1 MIIKNKIDLK
11 NSNYFFDNFKINK
24 ILILFIYASPV
35 LFVLGNPLT
44 NLFVMVICLTFY
56 YVRSYIKFIDKKL
69 PWLLAVL
76 SIILLISSLSSNYV
90 EYSLPKSF
98 TYIRFFIFL
107 IIFPI
112 LLIKINI
119 NIKNLGL
126 AFSLIIF
133 FVVIDSYTQLFF
145 GKDIFGYPYDYA
157 YHRMSGPFGNELIVG
172 NFVFY
177 FSFLSLSF
185 LLKEIKFSNFFFSFI
200 FIFIGI
206 FCFVS
211 GERNTFLSY
220 LIFMFFLFF
229 LSKKKILILSS
240 GILVILIAIVLF
252 FNINKFNQKY
262 KINNIVGWEQKKLSS
277 NVLENDSHDTIK
289 NRFDNSTYQQPNFIN
304 LKNKIYYSVWF
315 AHYRAGIRIF
325 EENKIFG
332 SGFKTF
338 RYYCAD
344 RFSDT
349 NLREKEHII
358 CTTHPHNI
366 YVELLS
372 DTGLVGLLFFI
383 FISFYY
389 LILSIKNNH
398 RSNRFSTS
406 IINCLFIT
414 YLFPFKPHG
423 SLFSTSSAYI
433 FWFVFSI
440 LIFNLLDKQ
449 KLK

>member
-1 MIIKNKIDLK
+1 M
-11 NSNYFFDNFKINK
+11 NSSSGKINK
-24 ILILFIYASPV
+24 ILTFFAYISPV
-35 LFVLGNPLT
+35 LFVLGNPFI
-44 NLFVMVICLTFY
+44 NLFVIVICLTFY
-56 YVRSYIKFIDKKL
+56 YVHNYIKIVDKKL
-69 PWLLAVL
+69 IWLLVGL
-76 SIILLISSLSSNYV
+76 SIIFLISSLSSNYV
-90 EYSLPKSF
+90 EYSLFKSF

-126 AFSLIIF
+126 AFSLITF
-133 FVVIDSYTQLFF
+133 FVVIDSYIQLFF

-157 YHRMSGPFGNELIVG
+157 YSRMSGPFGEELIVG
-172 NFVFY
+172 NYVFY

-185 LLKEIKFSNFFFSFI
+185 LLKEIKFSNFFLI
-200 FIFIGI
+200 LTFIFIGI
-206 FCFVS
+206 FCFAS
-211 GERNTFLSY
+211 GERNTFLGY

-229 LSKKKILILSS
+229 LSKKKILVFTSS
-240 GILVILIAIVLF
+240 ILVILIAIVLF
-252 FNINKFNQKY
+252 FNVNKLNEKY
-262 KINNIVGWEQKKLSS
+262 KINNIVGSEQKKLSS
-277 NVLENDSHDTIK
+277 NVLDDDSQDLIK
-289 NRFDNSTYQQPNFIN
+289 NRSDNSTYQQPNFIN

-315 AHYRAGIRIF
+315 AHYRAGLRIF

-338 RYYCAD
+338 RYYCPD

-349 NLREKEHII
+349 NLRQQEHII

-366 YVELLS
+366 YIELLS
-372 DTGLVGLLFFI
+372 DTGLVGLLFFLL
-383 FISFYY
+383 ISFYF
-389 LILSIKNNH
+389 IIISIKNNY
-398 RSNRFSTS
+398 RSNDLSTS
-406 IINCLFIT
+406 IIICLLIT

-440 LIFNLLDKQ
+440 LIFNILDKQ
-449 KLK
+449 KNK

>member
-1 MIIKNKIDLK
+1 MINKNKIDLK
-11 NSNYFFDNFKINK
+11 SSNYFFDNFKLIK
-24 ILILFIYASPV
+24 IFIFFIYASPI
-35 LFVLGNPLT
+35 LFVLGNPLI
-44 NLFVMVICLTFY
+44 NLFVIVIVFTFY
-56 YVRSYIKFIDKKL
+56 YVYNYIKIVDKKL
-69 PWLLAVL
+69 IWLLVGL
-76 SIILLISSLSSNYV
+76 SIIFLISSLSSNYI
-90 EYSLPKSF
+90 EYSLSKSF

-126 AFSLIIF
+126 AFSLITF
-133 FVVIDSYTQLFF
+133 FVVIDSYIQLFF
-145 GKDIFGYPYDYA
+145 GKDIFGYPYYHA
-157 YHRMSGPFGNELIVG
+157 YSRMSGPFGEELIVG
-172 NFVFY
+172 NYVFY

-185 LLKEIKFSNFFFSFI
+185 LLKEIKFSNFFLSFI

-211 GERNTFLSY
+211 GERNTFLGY

-229 LSKKKILILSS
+229 LSKKKILVLSS
-240 GILVILIAIVLF
+240 SMLVILIAIVLF

-262 KINNIVGWEQKKLSS
+262 KINNIVGWEPKKLSS
-277 NVLENDSHDTIK
+277 NVLGNDSHDTIK

-338 RYYCAD
+338 RYYCSD

-349 NLREKEHII
+349 NLREKELII

-366 YVELLS
+366 YIELLS